1 MRGDI
6 MHGAHSENKAAVTCW
21 IDKKNIDRLDKLAEK
36 AGLTRSKLAE
46 NLLEIG
52 VDQLEVL
59 RTLGIMSTALV
70 FRDLKESIQKWNE
83 QQSKKMGVKLNA
95 GC

>member
-1 MRGDI
+1 MAGGHPD
-6 MHGAHSENKAAVTCW
+6 NKTTIACW
-21 IDKKNIDRLDKLAEK
+21 VDKKFVDRLDKLADK
-36 AGLTRSKLAE
+36 AGLTRAKLAE

-59 RTLGIMSTALV
+59 KTLGIMSTALV
-70 FRDLKESIQKWNE
+70 FRDLKENLKKWSE
-83 QQSKKMGVKLNA
+83 QQSKNMGAKLNA